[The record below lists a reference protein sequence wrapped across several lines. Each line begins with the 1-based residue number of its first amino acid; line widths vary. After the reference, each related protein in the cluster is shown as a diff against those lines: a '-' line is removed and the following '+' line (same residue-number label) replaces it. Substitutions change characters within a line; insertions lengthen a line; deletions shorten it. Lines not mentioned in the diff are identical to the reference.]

1 MLVGGMVEYDDGT
14 PSTTSQMAK
23 DMVEFLSWT
32 SSQNLD
38 ERKRMFIK
46 AMGICIILLA
56 SVTHYMRYTWSYMRS
71 RQISYVPKEK
81 Y

>member
-1 MLVGGMVEYDDGT
+1 MKYDDGT

-46 AMGICIILLA
+46 AMGIYIILLA
-56 SVTHYMRYTWSYMRS
+56 SVTHYMRYIWSHMRS
-71 RQISYVPKEK
+71 RQIAYVPKGK